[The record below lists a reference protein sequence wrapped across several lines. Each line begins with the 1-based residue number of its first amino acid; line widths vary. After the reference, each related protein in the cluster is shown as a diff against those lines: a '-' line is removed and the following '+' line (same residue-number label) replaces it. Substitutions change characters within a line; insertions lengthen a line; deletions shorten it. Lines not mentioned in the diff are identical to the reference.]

1 VSEGIL
7 TGSKFR
13 DKAKYTALERRGQN
27 LARGVPT
34 VTLVDRMFPT
44 GRQTPEQQR
53 AFVESKL
60 RGRTDELANRRRE
73 QFKKLAEKYAPNTP
87 EELSNPNRTA
97 GLGRPV
103 DFVKK
108 WYGPTSNN
116 PTDDF
121 PAELRKATEYN
132 EIKPRTYEN
141 LQLNPDGTTSFGIP
155 KKKSIFDVSYKHK
168 RKRDAEEARKPITR
182 VLQSDAYERL
192 FDVVPMTRGPG
203 TVGLYS
209 QFLRDKDKDIYY
221 GYSRRPGGTSITCHG
236 TMPDPYL
243 RVPDSNINN
252 RLDFFKEAKYYL
264 QKLKNDP
271 EKAVDEY
278 IKERPYRFGPKSGM
292 TRKQVLEHLKK
303 DSHYKKVNYTNSLGF
318 EESMPGREAQSPSES
333 EADTMEHEYRHH
345 YAHPNSK
352 TISSIR
358 ALKPQN
364 QKPPSPPKHFFDY
377 GGDELTQGLGKLTAE
392 FFQHTKKTTGKG
404 RRIHERPEDLNRL
417 IKGGEKEIEF
427 LSPEGR
433 RAVRALR
440 DHIKAHPDKKADLMK
455 EVRRVLPALVKNQSS
470 KDVLK
475 NGILRQRYA

>member
-1 VSEGIL
+1 MAENTL
-7 TGSKFR
+7 KGSAFKDR
-13 DKAKYTALERRGQN
+13 AKYTALERRGQN
-27 LARGVPT
+27 LAQGVPI
-34 VTLVDRMFPT
+34 VSFKDRMFPT
-44 GRQTPEQQR
+44 GRLTPEQR
-53 AFVESKL
+53 RVFVESKL
-60 RGRTDELANRRRE
+60 RGRTDELAERRRE
-73 QFKKLAEKYAPNTP
+73 QFRKLAEKYAPNTP

-103 DFVKK
+103 DFVRK

-121 PAELRKATEYN
+121 PAELRKAAEYN
-132 EIKPRTYEN
+132 EIKPRTYEYLGLDAGGN
-141 LQLNPDGTTSFGIP
+141 VGFSIP
-155 KKKSIFDVSYKHK
+155 KKKSLFDVSYKNK

-203 TVGLYS
+203 TRGLYK
-209 QFLRDKDKDIYY
+209 QNYRDGNYY
-221 GYSRRPGGTSITCHG
+221 YDTSRRPGGTNITG
-236 TMPDPYL
+236 YSTMPDPYL
-243 RVPDSNINN
+243 SVPDSNINN

-278 IKERPYRFGPKSGM
+278 IKENPYRFGPKSGM

-303 DSHYKKVNYTNSLGF
+303 DSSYKQVNDINSLGF
-318 EESMPGREAQSPSES
+318 EESMPGREAQSPSEA

-345 YAHPNSK
+345 YAWPNQK
-352 TISSIR
+352 TKEMIEGLR
-358 ALKPQN
+358 PQN

-377 GGDELTQGLGKLTAE
+377 GGDEFTQGLGRLTAE

-440 DHIKAHPDKKADLMK
+440 NHIKSHPDKEADLMK
-455 EVRRVLPALVKNQSS
+455 EVRRVLPALVKNQPS

-475 NGILRQRYA
+475 SGILRQRYA

>member
-1 VSEGIL
+1 MSEDIL

-27 LARGVPT
+27 LARGVPN
-34 VTLVDRMFPT
+34 VTPVDRMFPT

-60 RGRTDELANRRRE
+60 RGRTDELAERRRE
-73 QFKKLAEKYAPNTP
+73 QFRKLAEKYAPNTP

-121 PAELRKATEYN
+121 PAELRKAAEYN
-132 EIKPRTYEN
+132 EIKPQTYEY
-141 LQLNPDGTTSFGIP
+141 LQLNPDRTISFGVP
-155 KKKSIFDVSYKHK
+155 KKKSIFDVSYKHR
-168 RKRDAEEARKPITR
+168 RKRDADEARKPINR
-182 VLQSDAYERL
+182 VLQSKAYERL

-203 TVGLYS
+203 TVGKYI
-209 QFLRDKDKDIYY
+209 QRRGDGKIYY
-221 GYSRRPGGTSITCHG
+221 GYSRRPGGTNITG
-236 TMPDPYL
+236 YSLD
-243 RVPDSNINN
+243 NN
-252 RLDFFKEAKYYL
+252 KSVLEQLKEGKTAI
-264 QKLKNDP
+264 QNP
-271 EKAVDEY
+271 EKHADDL
-278 IKERPYRFGPKSGM
+278 IKQYPYTFGSKSNA
-292 TRKQVLEHLKK
+292 TRKEVLDAVKE
-303 DSHYKKVNYTNSLGF
+303 DADAYRVSDRVNSFGLD
-318 EESMPGREAQSPSES
+318 ESMPGNEAQSPSEHA
-333 EADTMEHEYRHH
+333 ADTMEHEYRHH
-345 YAHPNSK
+345 YARPNQK
-352 TISSIR
+352 TKEMIEGLR
-358 ALKPQN
+358 PQN
-364 QKPPSPPKHFFDY
+364 QKPPSPAMHFFDY
-377 GGDELTQGLGKLTAE
+377 GGGEFTQALGRLTAE

-440 DHIKAHPDKKADLMK
+440 NHIKSHPDKEADLMK
-455 EVRRVLPALVKNQSS
+455 EVRRVLPALVKNQPS

-475 NGILRQRYA
+475 RGILRQRYA

>member
-1 VSEGIL
+1 MSEDIL

-13 DKAKYTALERRGQN
+13 DKAKYTALERRGRN
-27 LARGVPT
+27 LTQGAPWVPLT
-34 VTLVDRMFPT
+34 ERMFPT

-87 EELSNPNRTA
+87 EELSNLDREA
-97 GLGRPV
+97 GSGRPV
-103 DFVKK
+103 DFVRK

-121 PAELRKATEYN
+121 PAELRKAAEYN
-132 EIKPRTYEN
+132 EIKPQTYEY
-141 LQLNPDGTTSFGIP
+141 LQLNPDRTISFGIP
-155 KKKSIFDVSYKHK
+155 KKKSIFDVSYKHQ

-203 TVGLYS
+203 TRGLY
-209 QFLRDKDKDIYY
+209 IE
-221 GYSRRPGGTSITCHG
+221 GGVFKNKEGKNVVSMSG
-236 TMPDPYL
+236 P
-243 RVPDSNINN
+243 RVPGATRITGLNKRRTLGELEN
-252 RLDFFKEAKYYL
+252 LKEDKSIL
-264 QKLKNDP
+264 PKFKNDP
-271 EKAVDEY
+271 EKYVDDI
-278 IKERPYRFGPKSGM
+278 IKESPYAFGSKSGM
-292 TRKQVLEHLKK
+292 TRKEVLEYFNERADRIKEYNRK
-303 DSHYKKVNYTNSLGF
+303 NSWGLD
-318 EESMPGREAQSPSES
+318 ESMPGVESVSPSEK
-333 EADTMEHEYRHH
+333 AAGTMEHEYRHH
-345 YAHPNSK
+345 YAQPNRRTVK
-352 TISSIR
+352 SIR

-364 QKPPSPPKHFFDY
+364 QKPPSPGMHFFDY
-377 GGDELTQGLGKLTAE
+377 GGAEFTQALGKLTAE

-404 RRIHERPEDLNRL
+404 RRIHERPEDLDRL

-427 LSPEGR
+427 LSPQGR

-440 DHIKAHPDKKADLMK
+440 NHIKSHPDKEADLMK
-455 EVRRVLPALVKNQSS
+455 EVRRVLPALVKNQPS

-475 NGILRQRYA
+475 RGILRQRYA